1 MIKKNKQVLILSG
14 NRKDE
19 RVHGGSAWDR
29 AIGRVDEKL
38 GGEREAML
46 ILANEILVMEI
57 LVDVISLESTFKIGN
72 VCNVNLEDSNSDD
85 SDKKRIIMRAIS

>member
-1 MIKKNKQVLILSG
+1 
-14 NRKDE
+14 
-19 RVHGGSAWDR
+19 
-29 AIGRVDEKL
+29 
-38 GGEREAML
+38 ML